1 MCCRSPVF
9 SLLLLRFVCL
19 YPAKAVAE
27 VHYRC
32 VYECITIIKN
42 KKFMKQKLLNLWLL
56 TVMVIVG
63 SSGAWAEK
71 GDQTTNA
78 DINFDGATVSNKTIT
93 GTVGSM
99 TWASEWTLKPYIQD
113 NILRFGNTDGQVVSL
128 QNNTINNKDS
138 VTITF
143 DLAFGKLSGKH
154 VGFELRDKD
163 GTAFITQWFDAYNG
177 DFDDCNPLNLNW
189 SSMYRGSNE
198 PIQERCVY
206 FTIGIN
212 YAKGKIS
219 THTKCFMGGTSK
231 PVTEADYSADFDA
244 TKILGSFVLT
254 GNINNAGRYS
264 TFDNLKIVTTEG
276 DYSAA
281 TANYTVKWDC
291 SGTTVKELNRSGDV
305 GSSIS
310 ISSTDKQS
318 FEIGEKR
325 YIYVSDDASGK
336 TITSGNATIVTITV
350 REANKYNYSVTSS
363 YNNTALP
370 FVENGWVWEDLNTI
384 TVYYPRFQ
392 AVGNQLVERA
402 PVSNDLTTS
411 ITVTGNNFA
420 TDIAYT
426 AVSSVDNLYLLS
438 EAENLVGTGL
448 STNATIFTSRVSNK
462 LIAHGASGNLLTISD
477 PGTYVFTLGAIGGD
491 NSSHKVKYNV
501 NAGSTPIISD
511 YEVTG
516 NFLSLKQSNEF
527 TVSNSPV
534 VISFT
539 CSDPASSRGIDLVYV
554 QRTGDAPAPAILAKK
569 AELSGNLNENI
580 SAKLEGNTLTI
591 KALKES
597 FGITKVKLL
606 ASELGT
612 VTANAGTVEKGVWTG
627 NAKEVVLTLDGTD
640 LNSVSINGAEVPEGT
655 GAATISEFKTAANAD
670 YLTLSGADIL
680 DFPAEGGVIVQDD
693 EAGILLNITLP
704 AVTGKKITGKV
715 YGTYDANALVSS
727 DYTDCTQPNT
737 SAGNWREPKEMTV
750 EDAIKAANVYRLVV
764 LKGVTIDEN
773 NDVFTATDK
782 TGAVITVNPAM
793 LTLVKGDV
801 LASLTGITYPDGK
814 MKATE
819 AQSGLLWK
827 ADDIAA
833 GQSLPVNMTD
843 AAYVSKLADVAMGDV
858 IAIETLGAGTLDV
871 QNAAGQSIVKLEMT
885 QDEDKTLHFP
895 VTADVVSDIQKHGL
909 VLAGEGMKAVMAYKV
924 PGMYAANMNENTIW
938 YSNDVF
944 AQTDRVTL
952 GAIHFPDVREGDKL
966 ENKVL
971 TSMDATFQQ
980 DNPYVVVSVNAVVDF
995 EKVAVRDD
1003 KAEAKE
1009 GEEFAQGGYQ
1019 STNGMVMSFGGLT
1032 EGQSYS
1038 FKEAYPA
1045 VNKFAAVTEGID
1057 QFPVDNNNK
1066 AYDPAQGN
1074 VPTKGTF
1081 YVFNPTKDGVV
1092 NVTVDLEKGKKLY
1105 VTENGE
1111 AFGEYMG
1118 ITEVHDNTISFS
1130 VEAGNTYHLFAN
1142 ETNLKY
1148 YGFTFTPNDPAAMDV
1163 ANSIYVFKRLGNVK
1177 NAKLMLED
1185 AQVTYIKGDNVFV
1198 EDASGA
1204 IDLFQTLIQFYVGQ
1218 KLNGYIFGENI
1229 KDFPMLLR
1237 TNETPNSQF
1246 KAEMGTAQSKTITVA
1261 EAKKREAMFR
1271 FVTLK
1276 NLKLAKDKQGFKVL
1290 IDEVGDTIYI
1300 EDTFNVL
1307 YELPNKIKRIEGI
1320 IGFNN
1325 EGVHYIWPTS
1335 KEGIVPA
1342 DEPATLETGKYYLKN
1357 VGSGLFWGAG
1367 NDWGTRGS
1375 LVKHAEFVTLHDQ
1388 GDGVYKM
1395 ETQVSN
1401 GGTAY
1406 YFEGDYM
1413 DNANPMSLSINKTKT
1428 EGVYTIASPEEKLFG
1443 YDGTSTVLGKNVAD
1457 GENAQWQILSEAD
1470 MQATLSA
1477 AAADAP
1483 VDATFLILDPN
1494 FGRNNRN
1501 QSAWTVSEDCT
1512 NKNLSGGNN
1521 TNNCAESY
1529 MSVFTISQTIDVPN
1543 GKYVL
1548 NAQAAVTF
1556 HDNREIKEYDG
1567 NGYPQIFANDKVS
1580 NFNDMIVEDR
1590 LSNMG
1595 KLSEQFTAGMYTVE
1609 PIEVIVT
1616 DGKLTIGAKS
1626 ERADIWAIWDNFEL
1640 TYYGPANAD
1649 GVLLQLDFENG
1660 EAADYWQKGV
1670 GYLVTPEFEGT
1681 TGQAASIKSGSDRG
1695 DYILTEANYAGVE
1708 DYNIDLDFAICKG
1721 SKTAFFAVMS
1731 ESSWIFTYTWNNWGY
1746 FWKTTTTSDGQVHN
1760 PYLFELTIP
1769 SGTTAYINEQYDAQE
1784 TGLANVN
1791 GGTWEFTEK
1800 NWYHLSLK
1808 VKADTKTVGYTVTDK
1823 ATGAQALNGTYTMR
1837 DGESIYMKGIYE
1849 RNNRVNADP
1858 GAILFDNI
1866 VVSTGSGPVTAI
1878 ETVNA
1883 ETAVRFAEG
1892 VYNLRGQKVGN
1903 SLQGL
1908 KKGLY
1913 IVNGKKVSVK

>member
-1 MCCRSPVF
+1 M
-9 SLLLLRFVCL
+9 
-19 YPAKAVAE
+19 
-27 VHYRC
+27 
-32 VYECITIIKN
+32 
-42 KKFMKQKLLNLWLL
+42 M
-56 TVMVIVG
+56 IVG
-63 SSGAWAEK
+63 SSGAWAET
-71 GDQTTNA
+71 GN
-78 DINFDGATVSNKTIT
+78 
-93 GTVGSM
+93 GTVKM
-99 TWASEWTLKPYIQD
+99 TY
-113 NILRFGNTDGQVVSL
+113 VS
-128 QNNTINNKDS
+128 
-138 VTITF
+138 
-143 DLAFGKLSGKH
+143 
-154 VGFELRDKD
+154 
-163 GTAFITQWFDAYNG
+163 
-177 DFDDCNPLNLNW
+177 
-189 SSMYRGSNE
+189 GSNDN
-198 PIQERCVY
+198 V
-206 FTIGIN
+206 
-212 YAKGKIS
+212 S
-219 THTKCFMGGTSK
+219 TSYG
-231 PVTEADYSADFDA
+231 E
-244 TKILGSFVLT
+244 
-254 GNINNAGRYS
+254 
-264 TFDNLKIVTTEG
+264 VTTAYCG
-276 DYSAA
+276 Y
-281 TANYTVKWDC
+281 NK
-291 SGTTVKELNRSGDV
+291 
-305 GSSIS
+305 I
-310 ISSTDKQS
+310 
-318 FEIGEKR
+318 
-325 YIYVSDDASGK
+325 ASGK
-336 TITSGNATIVTITV
+336 VELANSGWGVNNIAYLEVDASAVSGTYLVKVELTVDCQSITQRNLSYGVG
-350 REANKYNYSVTSS
+350 
-363 YNNTALP
+363 YNNTDWSSTVTWNTADRSITTIGNTQSVDKSGKDNSKTFDITAAFSDTKRKATIIVYQTAAGGGYVKNPVVKVTTSSSALTAYTIKAVAGNVELGTIATGTAVGGTTCEAIVSKAFMKDGKCYVLDQTKTGISGYKYT
-370 FVENGWVWEDLNTI
+370 FVKGDADEVKNVSYTLDETMYYFSEWNNLTGGQSYGTQNGVADLSNGDAYGLNYNKTSTITYNFIPGKYKLSFTTWMRNSSKTDNIKIEASDGTTTTTLFDSFSYSSGSSTNKYKTETTQEFTFNTAQTKIMVTSQTNNLNT
-384 TVYYPRFQ
+384 YF
-392 AVGNQLVERA
+392 
-402 PVSNDLTTS
+402 
-411 ITVTGNNFA
+411 
-420 TDIAYT
+420 
-426 AVSSVDNLYLLS
+426 
-438 EAENLVGTGL
+438 
-448 STNATIFTSRVSNK
+448 
-462 LIAHGASGNLLTISD
+462 
-477 PGTYVFTLGAIGGD
+477 
-491 NSSHKVKYNV
+491 
-501 NAGSTPIISD
+501 D
-511 YEVTG
+511 Y
-516 NFLSLKQSNEF
+516 
-527 TVSNSPV
+527 
-534 VISFT
+534 
-539 CSDPASSRGIDLVYV
+539 VYV
-554 QRTGDAPAPAILAKK
+554 TRTGDAPAPAVLAKK

-591 KALKES
+591 KALKKG

-627 NAKEVVLTLDGTD
+627 NAKEVVLTLEGTD
-640 LNSVSINGAEVPEGT
+640 LNSVSINGALVPEGT

-704 AVTGKKITGKV
+704 AITGKKITGKV
-715 YGTYDANALVSS
+715 YGTYADDALVSS

-858 IAIETLGAGTLDV
+858 IAIETQGAGTLDV

-952 GAIHFPDVREGDKL
+952 GAIHFPDVREGDEL
-966 ENKVL
+966 GGVFL
-971 TSMDATFQQ
+971 TADAAAAQQDQVFDATGKAEVIFAK
-980 DNPYVVVSVNAVVDF
+980 N
-995 EKVAVRDD
+995 AVRDD
-1003 KAEAKE
+1003 KAEAVA
-1009 GEEFAQGGYQ
+1009 GEEFTAENYQ
-1019 STNGMVMSFGGLT
+1019 QTNGMIMTFGGLT
-1032 EGQSYS
+1032 GEEAYN
-1038 FKEAYPA
+1038 FNEAYPA
-1045 VNKFAAVTEGID
+1045 VNKFAAFTEGID
-1057 QFPVDNNNK
+1057 KFPVDDDNK
-1066 AYDPAQGN
+1066 AYDPAQKN
-1074 VPTKGTF
+1074 VPTQGTF
-1081 YVFNPTKDGVV
+1081 YVFNPTKDGQID
-1092 NVTVDLEKGKKLY
+1092 VTVELEKDKNLY
-1105 VTENGE
+1105 VTEDGE
-1111 AFGEYMG
+1111 ALEDFNG
-1118 ITEVHDNTISFS
+1118 ITKVTDNMISFP
-1130 VEAGNTYHLFAN
+1130 VKAGKTYFVFAN

-1148 YGFTFTPNDPAAMDV
+1148 YGFTFTPTD
-1163 ANSIYVFKRLGNVK
+1163 ANAQDLAKNIDVFKKLVAGTE
-1177 NAKLMLED
+1177 AKLMLED
-1185 AQVTYIKGDNVFV
+1185 AVVTYIKGDNVFV

-1204 IDLFQTLIQFYVGQ
+1204 IDFFETQIQFYVGQ
-1218 KLNGYIFGENI
+1218 KINGYIIGENN
-1229 KDFPMLLR
+1229 FSNNMPVLLR
-1237 TNETPNSQF
+1237 TPNTPNSKF
-1246 KAEMGTAQSKTITVA
+1246 TAEKGTAQSKKATVA
-1261 EAKKREAMFR
+1261 DVKQESGLAR
-1271 FVTLK
+1271 FVTLNK
-1276 NLKLAKDKQGFKVL
+1276 LQLAKDKLGFRIL
-1290 IDEVGDTIYI
+1290 IDEAGDTIYV
-1300 EDTFNVL
+1300 EDHFSVL
-1307 YELPNKIKRIEGI
+1307 YELPNRVKAVEGI
-1320 IGFNN
+1320 VGTNA
-1325 EGVHYIWPTS
+1325 EGTRYIWPTS
-1335 KEGIVPA
+1335 KDAIVPA
-1342 DEPATLETGKYYLKN
+1342 GVPATLATGKYYLKN

-1388 GDGVYKM
+1388 GNGIYKM
-1395 ETQVSN
+1395 ESQVSN

-1413 DNANPMSLSINKTKT
+1413 DNANPMSLTISKIDD
-1428 EGVYTIASPEEKLFG
+1428 VYTIASPDEKLFG

-1457 GENAQWQILSEAD
+1457 GENAQWQIISED
-1470 MQATLSA
+1470 EMKATLNA
-1477 AAADAP
+1477 AAEDNG

-1501 QSAWTVSEDCT
+1501 VDAWTMANEGVAY
-1512 NKNLSGGNN
+1512 NLSGGNN
-1521 TNNCAESY
+1521 INNCAESY
-1529 MSVFTISQTIDVPN
+1529 MSTFVLAQEVSVPN

-1556 HDNREIKEYDG
+1556 HDDRVIKDYDG
-1567 NGYPQIFANDKVS
+1567 NGYPQITANGKVS
-1580 NFNDMIVEDR
+1580 DFKEMETDDR
-1590 LSNMG
+1590 LSDMG
-1595 KLSEQFTAGMYTVE
+1595 RLSEQFTAGKYAVE

-1626 ERADIWAIWDNFEL
+1626 ERTDVWSIWDNFEL
-1640 TYYGPANAD
+1640 TYYGPASAD

-1670 GYLVTPEFEGT
+1670 GYLVTPDFEGT

-1695 DYILTEANYAGVE
+1695 DYILTEANYAGVG
-1708 DYNIDLDFAICKG
+1708 DYNVDLDFAICKG

-1731 ESSWIFTYTWNNWGY
+1731 ESSWIFDYTWNNWGY

-1769 SGTTAYINEQYDAQE
+1769 SGTTAYVNEQYDAQE

-1791 GGTWEFTEK
+1791 GGTWDFTEK
-1800 NWYHLSLK
+1800 NWYHLNLK
-1808 VKADTKTVGYTVTDK
+1808 VKADNKTVGYTVTDK
-1823 ATGAQALNGTYTMR
+1823 ATGAQALSGTYTMR

-1849 RNNRVNADP
+1849 RNNRMNADP
-1858 GAILFDNI
+1858 GSILFDNI

-1892 VYNLRGQKVGN
+1892 VYNLRGQKVGD

>member
-1 MCCRSPVF
+1 
-9 SLLLLRFVCL
+9 
-19 YPAKAVAE
+19 
-27 VHYRC
+27 
-32 VYECITIIKN
+32 
-42 KKFMKQKLLNLWLL
+42 
-56 TVMVIVG
+56 MVIVG
-63 SSGAWAEK
+63 SSGAWAYTPTLT
-71 GDQTTNA
+71 DA
-78 DINFDGATVSNKTIT
+78 YTVSGYKLKAYYNIAN
-93 GTVGSM
+93 SD
-99 TWASEWTLKPYIQD
+99 ASSICPTEGE
-113 NILRFGNTDGQVVSL
+113 LRFRGSGFGLFNFGSGNRGADLGITIAANDILVFEFKDSQARNV
-128 QNNTINNKDS
+128 TINSVSNCSVKSSITDYIGYEATAAATSVNVNIGRGGCIIAILHLEKDND
-138 VTITF
+138 VT
-143 DLAFGKLSGKH
+143 
-154 VGFELRDKD
+154 
-163 GTAFITQWFDAYNG
+163 
-177 DFDDCNPLNLNW
+177 
-189 SSMYRGSNE
+189 
-198 PIQERCVY
+198 
-206 FTIGIN
+206 
-212 YAKGKIS
+212 
-219 THTKCFMGGTSK
+219 
-231 PVTEADYSADFDA
+231 
-244 TKILGSFVLT
+244 
-254 GNINNAGRYS
+254 
-264 TFDNLKIVTTEG
+264 
-276 DYSAA
+276 
-281 TANYTVKWDC
+281 TANYTVKYVDANGTDIQTASSL
-291 SGTTVKELNRSGDV
+291 SGVIDDAVDINGQKNNIYTGGK
-305 GSSIS
+305 
-310 ISSTDKQS
+310 K
-318 FEIGEKR
+318 
-325 YIYVSDDASGK
+325 YIYVSDDAEGK
-336 TITSGNATIVTITV
+336 TIAANGSTVVTITF
-350 REANKYNYSVTSS
+350 R
-363 YNNTALP
+363 
-370 FVENGWVWEDLNTI
+370 
-384 TVYYPRFQ
+384 
-392 AVGNQLVERA
+392 
-402 PVSNDLTTS
+402 
-411 ITVTGNNFA
+411 
-420 TDIAYT
+420 
-426 AVSSVDNLYLLS
+426 
-438 EAENLVGTGL
+438 EAENYSYSVKTIVGD
-448 STNATIFTSRVSNK
+448 ATDVLTSGTTFEGDAVTVPFSQYVLKGTTLYN
-462 LIAHGASGNLLTISD
+462 IAA
-477 PGTYVFTLGAIGGD
+477 
-491 NSSHKVKYNV
+491 NSSGDWYRATFTPNANNFVQELNYN
-501 NAGSTPIISD
+501 GT
-511 YEVTG
+511 
-516 NFLSLKQSNEF
+516 
-527 TVSNSPV
+527 TVSNV
-534 VISFT
+534 VFFSEGEAISG
-539 CSDPASSRGIDLVYV
+539 ASVGANTARASNGQMGYTANETTYKEVTTLAPGRYKIFGRGVNGNSAARTANFKLGESTTVWSFNIPNGINTLGNSEEFDANNEVLSMACTGSSASGLDWLYI

-591 KALKES
+591 KALKDG

-627 NAKEVVLTLDGTD
+627 NAKEVVLTLEGTD
-640 LNSVSINGAEVPEGT
+640 LNSVSINGALVPEGT

-704 AVTGKKITGKV
+704 AITGKKITGKV

-764 LKGVTIDEN
+764 LKGVIIDEN

-819 AQSGLLWK
+819 VQSGLLWK
-827 ADDIAA
+827 ADDLAA

-858 IAIETLGAGTLDV
+858 IAIETQGAGTLDV

-966 ENKVL
+966 ENKEL
-971 TSMDATFQQ
+971 TEAEAAFQQ

-1081 YVFNPTKDGVV
+1081 YVFNPTKDGII
-1092 NVTVDLEKGKKLY
+1092 NVTIDLEKDKKLY

-1111 AFGEYMG
+1111 ALNDFKG
-1118 ITEVHDNTISFS
+1118 ITKVLDNMISFS
-1130 VEAGNTYHLFAN
+1130 VEAGMTYHVFAT
-1142 ETNLKY
+1142 ESNLKY
-1148 YGFTFTPNDPAAMDV
+1148 YGFTFTPTYPAAMDV

-1204 IDLFQTLIQFYVGQ
+1204 IDLFQTQIQFYVGQ

-1276 NLKLAKDKQGFKVL
+1276 NLKQAKDKQGFKVL

-1300 EDTFNVL
+1300 EDAFNVL

-1320 IGFNN
+1320 IGFSAENSKT
-1325 EGVHYIWPTS
+1325 YIWPTS
-1335 KEGIVPA
+1335 KEGVVA
-1342 DEPATLETGKYYLKN
+1342 EDTPATLATGKYYLKN

-1375 LVKHAEFVTLHDQ
+1375 LLKHAEYVTLIAQ
-1388 GDGVYKM
+1388 GNGIYQM

-1413 DNANPMSLSINKTKT
+1413 DNANPMNLSINKTKT
-1428 EGVYTIASPEEKLFG
+1428 EGIYTIADPNENLFG
-1443 YDGTSTVLGKNVAD
+1443 YDGTSTVLGKSIAEGD
-1457 GENAQWQILSEAD
+1457 NALWQIFSED
-1470 MQATLSA
+1470 EMKATLDNASE
-1477 AAADAP
+1477 DNG
-1483 VDATFLILDPN
+1483 VDATFLIIDPN

-1501 QSAWTVSEDCT
+1501 VDAWTIESS

-1521 TNNCAESY
+1521 VNNCAEVY
-1529 MSVFTISQTIDVPN
+1529 MSAFTLSQEVAVPN

-1548 NAQAAVTF
+1548 TAQGAVTF

-1567 NGYPQIFANDKVS
+1567 NGYPQITANDKVS
-1580 NFNDMIVEDR
+1580 DFKEMEADDR
-1590 LSNMG
+1590 LSSMG
-1595 KLSEQFTAGMYTVE
+1595 KMSEQFTAGMYAVE
-1609 PIEVIVT
+1609 PITVYVT

-1626 ERADIWAIWDNFEL
+1626 ERADIWACWDNFEL
-1640 TYYGPANAD
+1640 TYYGPADDPDATYFK
-1649 GVLLQLDFENG
+1649 LDFTTATYATSPTIELDLSAKVGRAYETGNARQQDIYVATAPAEIAGKLAFQAVSNG
-1660 EAADYWQKGV
+1660 VSGTKGWWIRSEKGGLWTWNANRSAAVLNMKAGAKVVFTCTQDAANVMTLTNGDGEPDGPFTYVKSEDGKQYICTMTEDGNIGFCGAKSV
-1670 GYLVTPEFEGT
+1670 GYI
-1681 TGQAASIKSGSDRG
+1681 ASI
-1695 DYILTEANYAGVE
+1695 E
-1708 DYNIDLDFAICKG
+1708 
-1721 SKTAFFAVMS
+1721 
-1731 ESSWIFTYTWNNWGY
+1731 IFTDGIITGINNVQA
-1746 FWKTTTTSDGQVHN
+1746 TTRFFEDG
-1760 PYLFELTIP
+1760 
-1769 SGTTAYINEQYDAQE
+1769 A
-1784 TGLANVN
+1784 
-1791 GGTWEFTEK
+1791 
-1800 NWYHLSLK
+1800 
-1808 VKADTKTVGYTVTDK
+1808 
-1823 ATGAQALNGTYTMR
+1823 
-1837 DGESIYMKGIYE
+1837 
-1849 RNNRVNADP
+1849 
-1858 GAILFDNI
+1858 
-1866 VVSTGSGPVTAI
+1866 
-1878 ETVNA
+1878 
-1883 ETAVRFAEG
+1883 
-1892 VYNLRGQKVGN
+1892 VYNLKGQKVGN

>member
-1 MCCRSPVF
+1 M
-9 SLLLLRFVCL
+9 
-19 YPAKAVAE
+19 
-27 VHYRC
+27 
-32 VYECITIIKN
+32 I
-42 KKFMKQKLLNLWLL
+42 
-56 TVMVIVG
+56 IVG
-63 SSGAWAEK
+63 SSGAWAYTPTLT
-71 GDQTTNA
+71 DA
-78 DINFDGATVSNKTIT
+78 YTVSGYKLKAYYNIAN
-93 GTVGSM
+93 SD
-99 TWASEWTLKPYIQD
+99 ASSICP
-113 NILRFGNTDGQVVSL
+113 
-128 QNNTINNKDS
+128 
-138 VTITF
+138 
-143 DLAFGKLSGKH
+143 
-154 VGFELRDKD
+154 
-163 GTAFITQWFDAYNG
+163 
-177 DFDDCNPLNLNW
+177 
-189 SSMYRGSNE
+189 
-198 PIQERCVY
+198 
-206 FTIGIN
+206 
-212 YAKGKIS
+212 
-219 THTKCFMGGTSK
+219 
-231 PVTEADYSADFDA
+231 
-244 TKILGSFVLT
+244 
-254 GNINNAGRYS
+254 
-264 TFDNLKIVTTEG
+264 TEG
-276 DYSAA
+276 DLRFRGSGFGLFNYGGGSRGADLGITIAANDILVFEFKDSQARNVTINSVSNCSVKSSITDYIGYEATAAATSVNVNIGRGGCIIAILHLEKDNDVA
-281 TANYTVKWDC
+281 TANYTVKYVDANGTDIQTASSL
-291 SGTTVKELNRSGDV
+291 SGVIDAAVDINGQKNNIYTGGK
-305 GSSIS
+305 
-310 ISSTDKQS
+310 K
-318 FEIGEKR
+318 
-325 YIYVSDDASGK
+325 YIYVSDDAEGK
-336 TITSGNATIVTITV
+336 TIAANGSTVVTITF
-350 REANKYNYSVTSS
+350 REAEKYSYSVKTIVGDATDVLASGTTFEGDAVTVPFS
-363 YNNTALP
+363 QYILKGTTLYNIAA
-370 FVENGWVWEDLNTI
+370 G
-384 TVYYPRFQ
+384 
-392 AVGNQLVERA
+392 
-402 PVSNDLTTS
+402 SNDWYRVTFTPTS
-411 ITVTGNNFA
+411 NNYVHNLNYNGA
-420 TDIAYT
+420 TIPNVVFFSEGENVAGVSVGSNPTRASNGQMGYT
-426 AVSSVDNLYLLS
+426 ANENTYKEVTTLAPGRYKIFGRGVNGNSAARTANFKLGESTTVWSFNIPNGVNTLGNSEEFDANNEVLSMACTGSS
-438 EAENLVGTGL
+438 
-448 STNATIFTSRVSNK
+448 
-462 LIAHGASGNLLTISD
+462 ASGLDWLYI
-477 PGTYVFTLGAIGGD
+477 
-491 NSSHKVKYNV
+491 
-501 NAGSTPIISD
+501 
-511 YEVTG
+511 
-516 NFLSLKQSNEF
+516 
-527 TVSNSPV
+527 
-534 VISFT
+534 
-539 CSDPASSRGIDLVYV
+539 

-580 SAKLEGNTLTI
+580 SAKLDGNTLTI
-591 KALKES
+591 KALKEG

-715 YGTYDANALVSS
+715 YGTYADDALVSS

-843 AAYVSKLADVAMGDV
+843 AASVSKLADVAMGDV

-885 QDEDKTLHFP
+885 QNEDKTLHFP

-944 AQTDRVTL
+944 AQSDRVTL

-1081 YVFNPTKDGVV
+1081 YVFNPTKDGII
-1092 NVTVDLEKGKKLY
+1092 NVTIDLEKDKKLY

-1111 AFGEYMG
+1111 ALGEYMG
-1118 ITEVHDNTISFS
+1118 ITEVPDNTISFS
-1130 VEAGNTYHLFAN
+1130 VKAGNTYHLFAN

-1148 YGFTFTPNDPAAMDV
+1148 YGFTFTPNDPTAMDV

-1375 LVKHAEFVTLHDQ
+1375 LLKHAEYVTLLAQ

-1413 DNANPMSLSINKTKT
+1413 DNANPMSLTINKTKT

-1443 YDGTSTVLGKNVAD
+1443 YDGTSTVLGKDVAA
-1457 GENAQWQILSEAD
+1457 GENAQWQIISED
-1470 MQATLSA
+1470 EMKATLDA
-1477 AAADAP
+1477 ATADNG

-1501 QSAWTVSEDCT
+1501 VGAWTMANEGVAY
-1512 NKNLSGGNN
+1512 NLSGGNN
-1521 TNNCAESY
+1521 INNCAESY
-1529 MSVFTISQTIDVPN
+1529 MSTFVLAQEVSVPN

-1556 HDNREIKEYDG
+1556 HDDRVIKDYDG
-1567 NGYPQIFANDKVS
+1567 NGYPQITANDKVS
-1580 NFNDMIVEDR
+1580 DFKEMETDDR

-1595 KLSEQFTAGMYTVE
+1595 QLSEQFTAGKYAVE
-1609 PIEVIVT
+1609 PITVYVT

-1626 ERADIWAIWDNFEL
+1626 ERNDIWAIWDNFEL
-1640 TYYGPANAD
+1640 TYYGPATNPDALSSVLVHTASSSCAGDANVYVSTVDAETEHVNNEKFNAAWQGAAYAEFAFSVPAGQTVTNATFKFTAIGESRRARPAIVYCVD
-1649 GVLLQLDFENG
+1649 AGLTLDYAAMAAGDQKVNLAGTKVADITFPHNTSELLEVDVTEALKTIIAAGQNYIIFKVTGNPGGGDMNGKGSENKP
-1660 EAADYWQKGV
+1660 E
-1670 GYLVTPEFEGT
+1670 LVITTDQT
-1681 TGQAASIKSGSDRG
+1681 TG
-1695 DYILTEANYAGVE
+1695 
-1708 DYNIDLDFAICKG
+1708 IDN
-1721 SKTAFFAVMS
+1721 VQ
-1731 ESSWIFTYTWNNWGY
+1731 
-1746 FWKTTTTSDGQVHN
+1746 TTTRFFEDG
-1760 PYLFELTIP
+1760 
-1769 SGTTAYINEQYDAQE
+1769 A
-1784 TGLANVN
+1784 
-1791 GGTWEFTEK
+1791 
-1800 NWYHLSLK
+1800 
-1808 VKADTKTVGYTVTDK
+1808 
-1823 ATGAQALNGTYTMR
+1823 
-1837 DGESIYMKGIYE
+1837 
-1849 RNNRVNADP
+1849 
-1858 GAILFDNI
+1858 
-1866 VVSTGSGPVTAI
+1866 
-1878 ETVNA
+1878 
-1883 ETAVRFAEG
+1883 
-1892 VYNLRGQKVGN
+1892 VYNLKGQKVGN

-1913 IVNGKKVSVK
+1913 IINGKKVSVK

>member
-1 MCCRSPVF
+1 
-9 SLLLLRFVCL
+9 
-19 YPAKAVAE
+19 
-27 VHYRC
+27 
-32 VYECITIIKN
+32 
-42 KKFMKQKLLNLWLL
+42 
-56 TVMVIVG
+56 MVIVG
-63 SSGAWAEK
+63 SSGAWGALTPFSESYSSYSETT
-71 GDQTTNA
+71 GWTTGTGGRFTPSILSEGDNYFLSVDQTSRN
-78 DINFDGATVSNKTIT
+78 NNGAIVT
-93 GTVGSM
+93 GT
-99 TWASEWTLKPYIQD
+99 I
-113 NILRFGNTDGQVVSL
+113 
-128 QNNTINNKDS
+128 
-138 VTITF
+138 
-143 DLAFGKLSGKH
+143 LSGKAAAGDNFTLTFDMRLSSSSDQTATEFIIYDASGQKLFSLKETGKW
-154 VGFELRDKD
+154 VTTWYLNGSATQITLPNSNKAGSTNSISDVTWCSYKISFKEGVTYLTITNKETSETIFERQPISGGSTGGGLGNIQFVSSRYLANFAIDNIVLRSIQD
-163 GTAFITQWFDAYNG
+163 GDVPALPIYTIKYVDA
-177 DFDDCNPLNLNW
+177 
-189 SSMYRGSNE
+189 SSNE
-198 PIQERCVY
+198 IKTDR
-206 FTIGIN
+206 
-212 YAKGKIS
+212 IS
-219 THTKCFMGGTSK
+219 AG
-231 PVTEADYSADFDA
+231 EA
-244 TKILGSFVLT
+244 G
-254 GNINNAGRYS
+254 
-264 TFDNLKIVTTEG
+264 
-276 DYSAA
+276 SAA
-281 TANYTVKWDC
+281 SIIDGDKVAIYANDKKYVYDSDDAAGKTIASDGSTVVTIKFREAEIYSYSVKTIAGEATDVLA
-291 SGTTVKELNRSGDV
+291 SGTTFEGDAVTVSFSQYLLKGTTLYNITAFSSDDWYRATFTPNADNFVQNLNYNGTTIPNVVFFSEGEAISGVSVATNATRASNGQMGHTGSETTYKEVTTLAPGRYKIFGRGVNGNSAARTANFKVGEGAPVWSFNIPNGNNTTGNSEEFYANNEV
-305 GSSIS
+305 LSFACTGSSIS
-310 ISSTDKQS
+310 GLDWL
-318 FEIGEKR
+318 
-325 YIYVSDDASGK
+325 YI
-336 TITSGNATIVTITV
+336 
-350 REANKYNYSVTSS
+350 
-363 YNNTALP
+363 
-370 FVENGWVWEDLNTI
+370 
-384 TVYYPRFQ
+384 
-392 AVGNQLVERA
+392 
-402 PVSNDLTTS
+402 
-411 ITVTGNNFA
+411 
-420 TDIAYT
+420 
-426 AVSSVDNLYLLS
+426 
-438 EAENLVGTGL
+438 
-448 STNATIFTSRVSNK
+448 
-462 LIAHGASGNLLTISD
+462 
-477 PGTYVFTLGAIGGD
+477 
-491 NSSHKVKYNV
+491 
-501 NAGSTPIISD
+501 
-511 YEVTG
+511 
-516 NFLSLKQSNEF
+516 
-527 TVSNSPV
+527 
-534 VISFT
+534 
-539 CSDPASSRGIDLVYV
+539 
-554 QRTGDAPAPAILAKK
+554 QRTGEAP
-569 AELSGNLNENI
+569 LNKGEWVADTI
-580 SAKLEGNTLTI
+580 ASAAQSFIGDSITLTMTDATI
-591 KALKES
+591 ADDGGAKYLYFAEGGTLKLTSVKDGYGFEK
-597 FGITKVKLL
+597 IVLNATKL
-606 ASELGT
+606 AGAT
-612 VTANAGTVEKGVWTG
+612 PVWTG
-627 NAKEVVLTLDGTD
+627 NEKEVTFTFTGETKINSIVIGKDGKLAELPTAATIAEFKATTEETLLTLT
-640 LNSVSINGAEVPEGT
+640 GAEVLEKGDDYTIIQDATGGLKLDGIVLDAPKGQKLAGT
-655 GAATISEFKTAANAD
+655 IAGIYAGNAELVNGTQTDYASPKANGSAQTPTEMTAEEAKTAD
-670 YLTLSGADIL
+670 
-680 DFPAEGGVIVQDD
+680 
-693 EAGILLNITLP
+693 NI
-704 AVTGKKITGKV
+704 
-715 YGTYDANALVSS
+715 
-727 DYTDCTQPNT
+727 
-737 SAGNWREPKEMTV
+737 
-750 EDAIKAANVYRLVV
+750 YRLVT
-764 LKGVTIDEN
+764 LKGVTIRN
-773 NDVFTATDK
+773 NGSTITATDK
-782 TGAVITVNPAM
+782 TGSITVDAGT
-793 LTLVKGDV
+793 LTLADGDV
-801 LASLTGITYPDGK
+801 LASLTGVTYADGLL
-814 MKATE
+814 KAT
-819 AQSGLLWK
+819 ASQSGLLWK
-827 ADDIAA
+827 ADDLAA
-833 GQSLPVNMTD
+833 GQALPVSLT
-843 AAYVSKLADVAMGDV
+843 AATYVGKLADVAMGDA
-858 IAIETLGAGTLDV
+858 ITIETLGAGTIEV
-871 QNAAGQSIVKLEMT
+871 QNAAGQSIVKYVLT
-885 QDEDKTLHFP
+885 QAENTLHFP
-895 VTADVVSDIQKHGL
+895 VTADMVSDIQKHGL
-909 VLAGEGMKAVMAYKV
+909 QLVGEGVNVVMAYKL
-924 PGMYAANMNENTIW
+924 PGLYAANMNENTIW
-938 YSNDVF
+938 YSDDNF
-944 AQTDRVTL
+944 AVGDLITL

-966 ENKVL
+966 ENKEL
-971 TSMDATFQQ
+971 TEAEAAFQQ
-980 DNPYVVVSVNAVVDF
+980 DSPYNVISFGAVVDF
-995 EKVAVRDD
+995 EKLAVRDD

-1130 VEAGNTYHLFAN
+1130 VKAGNTYHLFAN

-1185 AQVTYIKGDNVFV
+1185 AQVTCIKGDNVFV

-1375 LVKHAEFVTLHDQ
+1375 LLKHAEYVTLLAQ

-1413 DNANPMSLSINKTKT
+1413 DNANPMSLTINKTKT

-1443 YDGTSTVLGKNVAD
+1443 YDGTSTVLGKDVAA

-1670 GYLVTPEFEGT
+1670 GYLVTPDFEGT

-1695 DYILTEANYAGVE
+1695 DYILTEANYAGVG
-1708 DYNIDLDFAICKG
+1708 DYNVDLDFAICKG

-1731 ESSWIFTYTWNNWGY
+1731 ESSWIFDYTWNNWGY

-1769 SGTTAYINEQYDAQE
+1769 SGTTAYVNEQYDAQE

-1791 GGTWEFTEK
+1791 GGTWDFTEK
-1800 NWYHLSLK
+1800 NWYHLNLK
-1808 VKADTKTVGYTVTDK
+1808 VKADNKTVGYTVTDK
-1823 ATGAQALNGTYTMR
+1823 ATGAQALSGTYTMR

-1849 RNNRVNADP
+1849 RNNRMNADP
-1858 GAILFDNI
+1858 GSILFDNI

>member
-1 MCCRSPVF
+1 MNT
-9 SLLLLRFVCL
+9 
-19 YPAKAVAE
+19 KAGDA
-27 VHYRC
+27 
-32 VYECITIIKN
+32 TD
-42 KKFMKQKLLNLWLL
+42 LL
-56 TVMVIVG
+56 T
-63 SSGAWAEK
+63 
-71 GDQTTNA
+71 
-78 DINFDGATVSNKTIT
+78 
-93 GTVGSM
+93 
-99 TWASEWTLKPYIQD
+99 
-113 NILRFGNTDGQVVSL
+113 
-128 QNNTINNKDS
+128 
-138 VTITF
+138 
-143 DLAFGKLSGKH
+143 
-154 VGFELRDKD
+154 
-163 GTAFITQWFDAYNG
+163 
-177 DFDDCNPLNLNW
+177 
-189 SSMYRGSNE
+189 
-198 PIQERCVY
+198 
-206 FTIGIN
+206 
-212 YAKGKIS
+212 
-219 THTKCFMGGTSK
+219 
-231 PVTEADYSADFDA
+231 
-244 TKILGSFVLT
+244 
-254 GNINNAGRYS
+254 
-264 TFDNLKIVTTEG
+264 
-276 DYSAA
+276 
-281 TANYTVKWDC
+281 
-291 SGTTVKELNRSGDV
+291 SGTTLEGDAVTVPFSQYVLKGTTLYNIAAGSSDWYRVTFTPTANNYVHNLNYNGATIPNVVFFSEGENVAGVSV
-305 GSSIS
+305 GSNPTRASNGQMGYTTDENTYKEVTTLAPGRYKIFGRGVNGNKDARIANFKLGES
-310 ISSTDKQS
+310 TTVWSFNIPQGTDNLGNSEEFDANNEVLSFASTGSS
-318 FEIGEKR
+318 
-325 YIYVSDDASGK
+325 ASG
-336 TITSGNATIVTITV
+336 
-350 REANKYNYSVTSS
+350 
-363 YNNTALP
+363 LD
-370 FVENGWVWEDLNTI
+370 W
-384 TVYYPRFQ
+384 
-392 AVGNQLVERA
+392 
-402 PVSNDLTTS
+402 
-411 ITVTGNNFA
+411 
-420 TDIAYT
+420 
-426 AVSSVDNLYLLS
+426 LY
-438 EAENLVGTGL
+438 
-448 STNATIFTSRVSNK
+448 I
-462 LIAHGASGNLLTISD
+462 
-477 PGTYVFTLGAIGGD
+477 
-491 NSSHKVKYNV
+491 
-501 NAGSTPIISD
+501 
-511 YEVTG
+511 
-516 NFLSLKQSNEF
+516 
-527 TVSNSPV
+527 
-534 VISFT
+534 
-539 CSDPASSRGIDLVYV
+539 

-591 KALKES
+591 KALKDG

-680 DFPAEGGVIVQDD
+680 DFPAEGGVVVQDD

-704 AVTGKKITGKV
+704 AITGKKITGKV
-715 YGTYDANALVSS
+715 YGTYADDALVSS

-827 ADDIAA
+827 ADDLAA

-858 IAIETLGAGTLDV
+858 IAIETQGAGTLDV

-980 DNPYVVVSVNAVVDF
+980 DNSYVVVSVNAVVDF

-1009 GEEFAQGGYQ
+1009 GQEYSQNDYQ
-1019 STNGMVMSFGGLT
+1019 STNGMLMHFGGLT
-1032 EGQSYS
+1032 PTTAYS
-1038 FKEAYPA
+1038 FNEAYPA

-1057 QFPVDNNNK
+1057 KFPVDDDNK
-1066 AYDPAQGN
+1066 AYDPAQKN
-1074 VPTKGTF
+1074 VPTQGTF
-1081 YVFNPTKDGVV
+1081 YVFSPTKDGVV

-1111 AFGEYMG
+1111 ALGEYMG
-1118 ITEVHDNTISFS
+1118 ITEVPDNTISFS
-1130 VEAGNTYHLFAN
+1130 VKAGNTYHLFAN

-1148 YGFTFTPNDPAAMDV
+1148 YGFTFTPNDPTAMDV
-1163 ANSIYVFKRLGNVK
+1163 ANCIDIFKKLGDVT
-1177 NAKLMLED
+1177 AKLMLDD
-1185 AQVTYIKGDNVFV
+1185 AVVTYIKGDQVIV
-1198 EDASGA
+1198 EDGSGA
-1204 IDLFQTLIQFYVGQ
+1204 ILFDNTRMQFYVGQ
-1218 KLNGYIFGENI
+1218 KLNGYIIGQNV
-1229 KDFPMLLR
+1229 KDFPVLLR

-1246 KAEMGTAQSKTITVA
+1246 KAEKGTAQSQTVTVA
-1261 EAKKREAMFR
+1261 EAKLPESVLR

-1276 NLKLAKDKQGFKVL
+1276 NLILAKDDMGFRIL
-1290 IDEVGDTIYI
+1290 LDQAGDTIYI
-1300 EDTFNVL
+1300 EDGFNVL

-1320 IGFNN
+1320 IGFSAENSKT
-1325 EGVHYIWPTS
+1325 YIWPTS
-1335 KEGIVPA
+1335 KDAIVPA
-1342 DEPATLETGKYYLKN
+1342 GVPATLATGKYYLKN

-1388 GDGVYKM
+1388 GDGIYKM
-1395 ETQVSN
+1395 ESQVSN

-1428 EGVYTIASPEEKLFG
+1428 EGVYTIASPDEKLFG

-1457 GENAQWQILSEAD
+1457 GENAQWQIISED
-1470 MQATLSA
+1470 EMKATLDA
-1477 AAADAP
+1477 AAEDNG

-1501 QSAWTVSEDCT
+1501 VGAWTMANEGVAY
-1512 NKNLSGGNN
+1512 NLSGGNN
-1521 TNNCAESY
+1521 INNCAESY
-1529 MSVFTISQTIDVPN
+1529 MSTFVLAQEVSVPN

-1556 HDNREIKEYDG
+1556 HDDRVIKDYDG
-1567 NGYPQIFANDKVS
+1567 NGYPQITANGKVS
-1580 NFNDMIVEDR
+1580 DFKEMETDDR

-1595 KLSEQFTAGMYTVE
+1595 QLSEQFTAGKYAVE
-1609 PIEVIVT
+1609 PITVYVT

-1626 ERADIWAIWDNFEL
+1626 ERNDIWAIWDNFEL
-1640 TYYGPANAD
+1640 TYYGPATDPDALSSVLVHTASSSCAGDANVYVSTVDAETEHVNNEKFNAAWQGAAYAEFAFSVPAGQTVTNATFKFTAIGESRRARPAIVYCVDAGLTLDYAAMAAGDQKVNLAGTKVADITFPHNTSELLEVDVTDALKSMIAAGQNYIIFKVTGNPGGGDMNGKGSENLPELVITTDQTTGIDNVQTAARVFED
-1649 GVLLQLDFENG
+1649 GV
-1660 EAADYWQKGV
+1660 
-1670 GYLVTPEFEGT
+1670 
-1681 TGQAASIKSGSDRG
+1681 
-1695 DYILTEANYAGVE
+1695 
-1708 DYNIDLDFAICKG
+1708 
-1721 SKTAFFAVMS
+1721 
-1731 ESSWIFTYTWNNWGY
+1731 
-1746 FWKTTTTSDGQVHN
+1746 
-1760 PYLFELTIP
+1760 
-1769 SGTTAYINEQYDAQE
+1769 
-1784 TGLANVN
+1784 
-1791 GGTWEFTEK
+1791 
-1800 NWYHLSLK
+1800 
-1808 VKADTKTVGYTVTDK
+1808 
-1823 ATGAQALNGTYTMR
+1823 
-1837 DGESIYMKGIYE
+1837 
-1849 RNNRVNADP
+1849 
-1858 GAILFDNI
+1858 
-1866 VVSTGSGPVTAI
+1866 
-1878 ETVNA
+1878 
-1883 ETAVRFAEG
+1883 
-1892 VYNLRGQKVGN
+1892 VYNLKGQKVGD

-1913 IVNGKKVSVK
+1913 IINGRKVVVK